1 MSAEREICCSHG
13 GDHEGYRL
21 LGSQTEKSAE
31 FTNGLEGTMTSSF
44 RAEVKME
51 AVGSPKKLLNFCQAA
66 W

>member
-1 MSAEREICCSHG
+1 MFAEREICCSHG

-21 LGSQTEKSAE
+21 LSSHTEKSVE

-51 AVGSPKKLLNFCQAA
+51 AVGSPKTLLNFYQSTR
-66 W
+66 